1 MLVEAYTAAKEINDY
16 DQVKELFALTSAP
29 YEEGSAELA
38 AKYYRRA
45 PDAALLAGG
54 TAFMS

>member
-1 MLVEAYTAAKEINDY
+1 MEAYTAAKEINDY